1 MMTLLNFM
9 TAIYWGELSHC
20 KKVVSTTAGY
30 TCSNREAYAA
40 VCAFAVFLFLT
51 QGLFT
56 ICLVMWR
63 GEFIVDASGPGGSG
77 GHSGG
82 RANGGGGGG
91 VGGRGAYDEISMHS
105 QHSQNSGHGGGAQV
119 PVSSGF
125 TYSAPQQQQQQ
136 QMPPQYANP
145 VHYAPAANQQQQQ
158 QQQQQHGGYSAPPIQ
173 MHNPASAPAGYYPP
187 VPTNATSA
195 DL

>member
-9 TAIYWGELSHC
+9 TAVYWGELSHC

-63 GEFIVDASGPGGSG
+63 GEFIVDGSG
-77 GHSGG
+77 GHNGD
-82 RANGGGGGG
+82 RANGGGGEG
-91 VGGRGAYDEISMHS
+91 VGGRGAYDQISMHS

-158 QQQQQHGGYSAPPIQ
+158 HGGYSAPPVQ

-187 VPTNATSA
+187 APTNATSA